1 MVKKSSLDRLKS
13 DPVWSNADGHAEV
26 EMEGAV
32 AVVLNDAGDAGRSLE
47 VAGGEHALV
56 GLLRVQRWVVRLE
69 REEDTCQQTVESL
82 HWRLTD
88 SNR

>member
-1 MVKKSSLDRLKS
+1 
-13 DPVWSNADGHAEV
+13 
-26 EMEGAV
+26 MEGAV

-47 VAGGEHALV
+47 VAGGEHAL
-56 GLLRVQRWVVRLE
+56 RVQRWVVRLE

-82 HWRLTD
+82 HWRMTD

>member
-1 MVKKSSLDRLKS
+1 
-13 DPVWSNADGHAEV
+13 
-26 EMEGAV
+26 MEGAV

-47 VAGGEHALV
+47 VAGGEHA
-56 GLLRVQRWVVRLE
+56 QRWVVRLE

>member
-47 VAGGEHALV
+47 VAGGEHAQ
-56 GLLRVQRWVVRLE
+56 RVVVRLE
-69 REEDTCQQTVESL
+69 RRQEDTRQQTEE
-82 HWRLTD
+82 TD
-88 SNR
+88 NNRSIV